1 MFLRSRDLIGNRRLV
16 NHEKIHLQQQIELL
30 VLPFYL
36 LYVLEFMI
44 RLMQYKKWS
53 IAYRHISFEREAY
66 DNESDNGYLKSRPYW
81 NFLSY
86 F

>member
-66 DNESDNGYLKSRPYW
+66 DNESDKGYLKSRPYW